1 MTLPFLQKRVSV
13 AERAFVARQ
22 LATMLSSGLPIDRA
36 IAVLANQVG
45 SRNKYLITVF
55 RQIESDLEAGLAFSS
70 AIAKHP
76 RVFNRVFVNVV
87 KAGEAVGKVSE
98 VLEDLATRLEQE
110 HEFISKVWG
119 AMYYPILILIGMVAV
134 GVIMMIQ
141 IIPQFKQIFE
151 EAQIPLPFVTQMLLV
166 VSDFVARQW
175 YIALLLVVALAVA
188 ARFYLASD
196 RGKLFTDWLTL
207 KTPTGIVQSFYM
219 ARFTRTL
226 SLLTQSGTPI
236 IEALAITGEV
246 VHNHYYL
253 EVISTARDDVSRGI
267 PLSVPLSKSSLFPII
282 VPQMI
287 LVGEQ
292 TGRIDDV
299 MQKLAIFFE
308 EDTNNKLKALTSLFE
323 PIMLVIIGLGVAF
336 MVFAIFIPIYS
347 IARFQ

>member
-1 MTLPFLQKRVSV
+1 MNLAFITNRVSV

-45 SRNKYLITVF
+45 NPFLTETF
-55 RQIESDLEAGLAFSS
+55 RQIETDLEAGLAFST

-76 RVFNRVFVNVV
+76 KVFNQIFVNVV

-119 AMYYPILILIGMVAV
+119 ALYYPILIMIGMGVV
-134 GVIMMIQ
+134 GIIMMVK
-141 IIPQFKQIFE
+141 IIPQFKEIFE
-151 EAQIPLPFVTQMLLV
+151 EADVELPLVTRLLLMISEALASHWYVFLLV
-166 VSDFVARQW
+166 LAGLVFVVK
-175 YIALLLVVALAVA
+175 L
-188 ARFYLASD
+188 YLQSE
-196 RGKLFTDWLTL
+196 RGKFLVDWLIL
-207 KTPTGIVQSFYM
+207 RIPTGIVQAFYM

-226 SLLTQSGTPI
+226 SLLTESGTPI
-236 IEALAITGEV
+236 IEALSITSEV
-246 VHNHYYL
+246 VHNHYFRT
-253 EVISTARDDVSRGI
+253 VIETARDDVARGI
-267 PLSVPLSKSSLFPII
+267 PLSVPLSKSRLFPVI

-292 TGRIDDV
+292 TGRIDEV
-299 MQKLAIFFE
+299 MLKLATYFE
-308 EDTNNKLKALTSLFE
+308 EETNNKLKALTSLFE
-323 PIMLVIIGLGVAF
+323 PLMLVVVGIGVAF